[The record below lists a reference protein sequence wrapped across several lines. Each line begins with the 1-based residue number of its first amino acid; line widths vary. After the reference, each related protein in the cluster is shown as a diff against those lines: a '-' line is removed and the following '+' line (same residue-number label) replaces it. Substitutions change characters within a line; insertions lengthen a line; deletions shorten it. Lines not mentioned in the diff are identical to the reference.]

1 MLPTRSLLLLF
12 VVGLVACG
20 GVVPPPHGQPLRE
33 AEVAGRRF
41 WVMPG
46 PLVTEDH
53 PCCGVV
59 PANLDRAS
67 DAEAVCP
74 PVCAAGRSAGD
85 DGCACPAGTTAL
97 KPGLADD
104 RVCGAPSRCVRL
116 PELRVDGSSPLIDLT
131 TGATYPPG
139 GDWAIA
145 EPDPAGV
152 VAVMVPDG
160 TRALLLL
167 SPGWRYRV
175 SADDGQV
182 TGVIREGRVP
192 ASPN

>member
-1 MLPTRSLLLLF
+1 MLPTRSLLLLL

-152 VAVMVPDG
+152 VEVMVPDG

>member
-1 MLPTRSLLLLF
+1 MLTMRALLLPF
-12 VVGLVACG
+12 VVGLIACG

-46 PLVTEDH
+46 PLVTEEH

-59 PANLDRAS
+59 PTNLDREA
-67 DAEAVCP
+67 DGEAVCP
-74 PVCAAGRSAGD
+74 PVCAEGLAAGD

-104 RVCGAPSRCVRL
+104 PVCGAPSRCVRL
-116 PELRVDGSSPLIDLT
+116 PELRVDGASPLIDLT
-131 TGATYPPG
+131 TGASYPAG
-139 GDWAIA
+139 GGWAVA

-160 TRALLLL
+160 TRALLVL

-175 SADDGQV
+175 STDDGEV
-182 TGVIREGRVP
+182 TAVVREGRVP
-192 ASPN
+192 APR